1 VRLFEIRYEDDHLA
15 VVSKAAGVVV
25 HPAPGYKKP
34 TLVDALHQVMS
45 LAPSGG
51 PGRPGVVHRLDKDT
65 SGLMVVAKT
74 DDALSGLVDAM
85 KSREVNRIYLALVW
99 GTFALPTGRIEAP
112 IGRSRKDPML
122 QTVRSEGKQAFTN
135 FKALEAFPDASYV
148 EVSLETGRMHQIRV
162 HLAHIS
168 HAVIGD
174 SVYGRGTLQLARKLG
189 LDRPFLHAASIEF
202 EHPVTSETIKLTEPL
217 PDDLSAALSAI
228 RSR

>member
-1 VRLFEIRYEDDHLA
+1 MTSFEIRYEDDYLA

-25 HPAPGYKKP
+25 HPAPGYKKA
-34 TLVDALHQVMS
+34 TLVDALQKVMT
-45 LAPSGG
+45 LAPGAG

-65 SGLMVVAKT
+65 SGLMLVAKT
-74 DDALSGLVDAM
+74 DAALSGLVEAM

-99 GTFALPTGRIEAP
+99 GIFALPTGRIEAP
-112 IGRSRKDPML
+112 IGRSKKDPML

-135 FKALEAFPDASYV
+135 FKVMEAFPDASYL
-148 EVSLETGRMHQIRV
+148 EVKLETGRMHQIRV

-189 LDRPFLHAASIEF
+189 LDRPFLHAASLEF
-202 EHPVTSETIKLTEPL
+202 DHPITRQSIKLSEPL
-217 PDDLSAALSAI
+217 PDDLTAALSAT